1 MLIAPI
7 ILATV
12 AVVLLVYGTS
22 TQTVT
27 HIINDDARP
36 ASLGG
41 SQASTG
47 ESVDT
52 SHKTARSEPATVTT
66 HMPKPKPDVL
76 PHVADDTPIAGNN
89 GNITKQQMSD
99 AGFNLIPVAATVGTD
114 GSTTTTLAAWSSDA
128 LPHLAS

>member
-52 SHKTARSEPATVTT
+52 SHKTARSEPTTVST
-66 HMPKPKPDVL
+66 HMPKPDAEDETPDK
-76 PHVADDTPIAGNN
+76 AND
-89 GNITKQQMSD
+89 TKQKMSD
-99 AGFNLIPVAATVGTD
+99 AGFNLAPHSSVAILSPVQT
-114 GSTTTTLAAWSSDA
+114 S
-128 LPHLAS
+128 

>member
-66 HMPKPKPDVL
+66 HTPKQDEDEVFGASAPDKANRTKNWYVT
-76 PHVADDTPIAGNN
+76 DTGKWAKRPPEPLHCFA
-89 GNITKQQMSD
+89 
-99 AGFNLIPVAATVGTD
+99 
-114 GSTTTTLAAWSSDA
+114 
-128 LPHLAS
+128 